1 MPAWFRRPTI
11 RPWSR
16 ARSHI
21 NGRCNKDDPLTGVAV
36 QEAGDLEA
44 EGLAIADAI
53 VIRLPTGRSPTADD
67 WIDQNKSTL
76 GRSLKPAKPGPK
88 PKRGKYGG
96 S

>member
-1 MPAWFRRPTI
+1 MAAVRYLEDNPVAAAWFRRPTI
-11 RPWSR
+11 RPWSS

-53 VIRLPTGRSPTADD
+53 VIRLRTSRLPQTTGSIKTNQPWAA
-67 WIDQNKSTL
+67 L
-76 GRSLKPAKPGPK
+76 
-88 PKRGKYGG
+88 
-96 S
+96 